1 MKLYYE
7 RIESKKKLIFILQNE
22 YEIFFKWLEANQKF
36 DWLKMMKILIACF
49 LVCCGL
55 VISKSFPKLPED
67 FTAVVEYSTPM
78 FNSTTT
84 VAEVKINK

>member
-1 MKLYYE
+1 
-7 RIESKKKLIFILQNE
+7 
-22 YEIFFKWLEANQKF
+22 
-36 DWLKMMKILIACF
+36 MMKILIACF